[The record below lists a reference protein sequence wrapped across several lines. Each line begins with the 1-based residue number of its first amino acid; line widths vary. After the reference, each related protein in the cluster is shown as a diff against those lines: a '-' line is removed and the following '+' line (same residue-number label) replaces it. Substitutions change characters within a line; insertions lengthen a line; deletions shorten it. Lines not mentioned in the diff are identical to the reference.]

1 MNHGR
6 TSRLVRLFCL
16 ALALTGLARGVP
28 AQQSLQVELRAPEEV
43 RALLERH
50 VRVLVRKDVA
60 VPEARADRIAMMR
73 RTRHEIENLL
83 ATEGYFASRIRM
95 DRASSGQWVVEVEP
109 GEQARIEAVELV
121 IAGDLGADER
131 QAARRDALRAAWSLP
146 AGTPFRQAGWDAAKQ
161 QLLDDVAARDYAAAR
176 IAASQAE
183 VDPATARVRLSVTL
197 DSGPPFRFGELQVSG
212 LERLPE
218 NLVRRLS
225 TLEPGQRYDQ
235 ARLMAFQ
242 RALQNAPQFA
252 SVTVDIDRDVANADA
267 APVRVLVTEARSR
280 HLAFGGG
287 YSTNTGARAE
297 VNWRDVNLLGRGW
310 ELSTGLRIEQR
321 RQTAYADIFLPPTRS
336 GYLDSVGAVWE
347 NKDVEGLRTVRQAL
361 GVVRART
368 RGDIETSV
376 GLRYQRE
383 QLRPDGGLASSRN
396 ALTANWSWT
405 RRRVDDPFHPRDGTV
420 LRVELGGGSRL
431 ALSEQDFLRGYGRA
445 VRYVPVGER
454 DVLILRGEAGVTL
467 ASSREGIPQ
476 DFLFRTGGAQTVRGY
491 AFESLGVRDGEA
503 TLGGRLMA
511 AASAEYVHWFLPKW
525 GAAAFVDVGDA
536 ADDRA
541 GFSLKTGYGVGA
553 RWLSPAGPIALD
565 LAYGR
570 AERRLRLHFAIAV
583 AF

>member
-1 MNHGR
+1 MALIR
-6 TSRLVRLFCL
+6 TISEFRSVGIALVLTGMAGG
-16 ALALTGLARGVP
+16 ALAQER
-28 AQQSLQVELRAPEEV
+28 LQVELRAPEAV

-50 VRVLVRKDVA
+50 VRVLARKDVE
-60 VPEARADRIAMMR
+60 VPGARADRIAMMR

-83 ATEGYFASRIRM
+83 ATEGYFASRIGI
-95 DRASSGQWVVEVEP
+95 DRASSGQWVLEVEP
-109 GEQARIEAVELV
+109 GVQARIASVDLV

-131 QAARRDALRAAWSLP
+131 QSGRREALRAAWSLP
-146 AGTPFRQAGWDAAKQ
+146 AGAPFRQAAWDAAKQ
-161 QLLDDVAARDYAAAR
+161 QLLDGVAERDYAAAR

-183 VDPATARVRLSVTL
+183 VDPGTAEVHLSVTL
-197 DSGPPFRFGELQVSG
+197 DSGPPFRFGELQVDG

-218 NLVRRLS
+218 KLVRRLS
-225 TLEPGQRYDQ
+225 VLRPGERYDL

-252 SVTVDIDRDVANADA
+252 SVTVDIDRDVARAAA
-267 APVRVLVTEARSR
+267 APVRVQVTEARSR

-321 RQTAYADIFLPPTRS
+321 RQSAYADIFLPPTRA
-336 GYLDSVGAVWE
+336 GYLDSVGVVWE
-347 NKDVEGLRTVRQAL
+347 NKDVEGLRSVRQAF

-376 GLRYQRE
+376 GVRYQRE
-383 QLRPDGGLASSRN
+383 ELRPDGGLASSRN

-405 RRRVDDPFHPRDGTV
+405 RRRVDDAFHPRDGTV

-431 ALSEQDFLRGYGRA
+431 VLSEQDFVRGYGRA

-467 ASSREGIPQ
+467 ASSRDGIPQ

-511 AASAEYVHWFLPKW
+511 AASAEYVHWFLPQW

-570 AERRLRLHFAIAV
+570 AERKLRLHFAIAV